1 MKIRTIDAVL
11 VCILC
16 FLTGAASMLFYT
28 QLTGTSQE
36 PPVVNVYIMTSEKE
50 EVKIESDE
58 GTEVVIDEPKTK
70 EEWYSEVV
78 NKKWYSEEDITNMAK
93 MCYGES
99 MNLPILSTKYGDR
112 SATYQSAEAMYAVL
126 NRVDAGYGDISTC
139 IKAKKQFVGYKS
151 SNPVTEEM
159 YDLAKLVIEDWAIG
173 QEKYRV
179 LPSEYLYFHG
189 DGRHNHF
196 TTKNGGGVEYDHWIR
211 DPFV

>member
-1 MKIRTIDAVL
+1 MKIRVIDAVL
-11 VCILC
+11 TCILC
-16 FLTGAASMLFYT
+16 FLTGMAVMLWYT
-28 QLTGTSQE
+28 QLTEKPQE
-36 PPVVNVYIMTSEKE
+36 PPVVNVYVITSDKEK

-58 GTEVVIDEPKTK
+58 DAEIII
-70 EEWYSEVV
+70 EELKIK
-78 NKKWYSEEDITNMAK
+78 KKWYSEEDIINMAR

-99 MNLPILSTKYGDR
+99 MNLPILKTNWGDR

-151 SNPVTEEM
+151 SNPVTDEM

-173 QEKYRV
+173 REKYRV

-196 TTKNGGGVEYDHWIR
+196 TTKNRGGVEYEHWIH